1 MAAGLFFPAAQFDD
15 GVETTIVLAASE
27 HGDRW
32 LMLEHDAERLDE
44 RRCTAGRLMT
54 AGGGRKR

>member
-1 MAAGLFFPAAQFDD
+1 VPAAQFDD